1 MSLLSMYLLLCRCS
15 RISTYADL
23 EQSILRL
30 SDLSTISAKKIR
42 RALAQEFPN
51 DEIAQNKVCCQLWGN
66 ISYEKSILDKR
77 ILDCF
82 SVIRKER
89 EGSSDEEES
98 KPLARPVQDLL
109 KSDLMHPSSPAPKR
123 KLGSSPPSASPLP
136 VAKKPRASPPVPRA
150 KPKPVAVK
158 EPYDS
163 DEDAKFAAELDMAL
177 NSTGRRTRGAAAGT
191 RTKSRPK
198 KKAAKNGEEGEKK
211 KRAPNPNNAFHAPML
226 LSPQLSEVVFE
237 SELSRPV
244 S

>member
-1 MSLLSMYLLLCRCS
+1 
-15 RISTYADL
+15 
-23 EQSILRL
+23 L

-51 DEIAQNKVCCQLWGN
+51 DEIAHNKVTRQVWGKYV
-66 ISYEKSILDKR
+66 SLKSILDNR
-77 ILDCF
+77 ILECF

-98 KPLARPVQDLL
+98 KPPARPAQDLL
-109 KSDLMHPSSPAPKR
+109 KSDLMHPSSPVPKR
-123 KLGSSPPSASPLP
+123 KLGSSPPAASPLP
-136 VAKKPRASPPVPRA
+136 VTKKSRASPPVPRA
-150 KPKPVAVK
+150 KQKTVGVK
-158 EPYDS
+158 EQYDS

-177 NSTGRRTRGAAAGT
+177 NSTGRKTRGAAAGT
-191 RTKSRPK
+191 RTKPRPK
-198 KKAAKNGEEGEKK
+198 KKTAKNGEEGEKK

-244 S
+244 R

>member
-1 MSLLSMYLLLCRCS
+1 
-15 RISTYADL
+15 
-23 EQSILRL
+23 
-30 SDLSTISAKKIR
+30 
-42 RALAQEFPN
+42 
-51 DEIAQNKVCCQLWGN
+51 
-66 ISYEKSILDKR
+66 
-77 ILDCF
+77 LDCF

-89 EGSSDEEES
+89 EGSSDEEEQ
-98 KPLARPVQDLL
+98 KPLARPAKDLL
-109 KSDLMHPSSPAPKR
+109 KSDLLHPSSPAPKR
-123 KLGSSPPSASPLP
+123 KFGSSPPPASSP

-150 KPKPVAVK
+150 KPKPVTAVK

-191 RTKSRPK
+191 RTKPRPKK

-237 SELSRPV
+237 TELSRPV
-244 S
+244 ESLVGSRLIVRWW